1 MSVLLQISD
10 LTVRFEA
17 SVAVL
22 GLDLTVER
30 GQIVGLVGESG
41 SGKSTVALAVL
52 GLAPSAA
59 MVSAQDLSLSGESLL
74 GLTPV
79 ERRRC
84 LGRRIAFV
92 PQEPMSALN
101 PTLRIGTQLDMVLA
115 NRWAESREARRQR
128 AIDHL
133 AAMGLTNPQRLLKAY
148 PHELSGGQLQRVL
161 LAQAFALEPELI
173 VADEPTTALDVSVQ
187 AEVLRLLETSA
198 RKANVGVLFISHDLA
213 VVWRLCDQVVVMRQ
227 GRIVESGPTRD
238 LLSAPSQDYTRQLL
252 AALPSRSP
260 PRTRLPVAGLA

>member
-1 MSVLLQISD
+1 MSALLRISG
-10 LTVRFEA
+10 LSVRFGET
-17 SVAVL
+17 VAVED
-22 GLDLTVER
+22 LDLSVER

-59 MVSAQDLSLSGESLL
+59 VVAADELSLSDESLM
-74 GLTPV
+74 GLSPV
-79 ERRRC
+79 ERRRR

-101 PTLRIGTQLDMVLA
+101 PTLRIGAQLDMVLA
-115 NRWAESREARRQR
+115 NRWAEPREARRQR
-128 AIDHL
+128 ALDHL
-133 AAMGLTNPQRLLKAY
+133 AAMGLRDPQRLLRAY

-161 LAQAFALEPELI
+161 LAQAFALEPDLI

-187 AEVLRLLETSA
+187 AEVLRLLEVSA
-198 RKANVGVLFISHDLA
+198 RKADVGVLFISHDLA
-213 VVWRLCDQVVVMRQ
+213 VVWTLCDRVVVMRQ

-238 LLSAPSQDYTRQLL
+238 LLSAPTQDYTRQLL

-260 PRTRLPVAGLA
+260 PRTRLPVAGPA